1 MFHGNTRQKGTL
13 ILKILEDRIL
23 KDGQVLGNDVLKVDN
38 FLNHQVDPKLMQQIG
53 EEFHRLFKNEKIT
66 KVLTVES
73 SGIAPA
79 IFTGLAF
86 GVPVI
91 FARKHKS
98 VTLKDELFTSVVY
111 SYTKKVSNHISIS
124 KKFLT
129 HEDRVLVVDD
139 FLANGQAVQGLID
152 IIDQADADLAG
163 IGIVIE
169 KTFQKGREL
178 IDKEGIHVESL
189 ARIKAFNEGKVVFV
203 DDVEANNARK

>member
-1 MFHGNTRQKGTL
+1 MTYEKGTL

-23 KDGQVLGNDVLKVDN
+23 KDGQVLGHDVLKVDN
-38 FLNHQVDPKLMQQIG
+38 FLNHQVDPMLMQQMG
-53 EEFHRLFKNEKIT
+53 EEFHRLFKDEKIT
-66 KVLTVES
+66 KILTVES

-79 IFTGLAF
+79 VFAGLAF
-86 GVPVI
+86 KVPVV

-98 VTLKDELFTSVVY
+98 VTLKDELYTSVVY

-124 KKFLT
+124 KKFLNSD
-129 HEDRVLVVDD
+129 DRVLIIDD
-139 FLANGQAVQGLID
+139 FLANGQAVQGLVD
-152 IIDQADADLAG
+152 IIKQADADLAG

-189 ARIKAFNEGKVVFV
+189 ARIKAFEDGKVIFM
-203 DDVEANNARK
+203 DEANTINANN